1 MLQAYGGSICVKTCG
16 KILHNFRG
24 GKTAQPAKK
33 KEALGFLQIDEKT
46 HSIRIGEEIKGNS

>member
-16 KILHNFRG
+16 KIFHNFIG

-33 KEALGFLQIDEKT
+33 KK
-46 HSIRIGEEIKGNS
+46 H